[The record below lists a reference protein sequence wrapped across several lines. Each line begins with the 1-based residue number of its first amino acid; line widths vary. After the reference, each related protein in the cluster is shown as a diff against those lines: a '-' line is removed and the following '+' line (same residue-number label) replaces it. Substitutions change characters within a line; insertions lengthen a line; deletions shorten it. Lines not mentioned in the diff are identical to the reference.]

1 MAAVTQC
8 RFEVFGKVQGVSFR
22 AFTLKKANTLGL
34 VGWCM
39 NTSTGTVIGEIQGSA
54 DAVHV
59 MKVWLKETGSP
70 SSRVDKI
77 QFGDELVL
85 NKHTFDKFEIRRA

>member
-22 AFTLKKANTLGL
+22 AFTLKKANALGL

-54 DAVHV
+54 VRAYS
-59 MKVWLKETGSP
+59 L
-70 SSRVDKI
+70 RLDKI
-77 QFGDELVL
+77 PRF
-85 NKHTFDKFEIRRA
+85 